1 MSAAVDKQEF
11 RGRLV
16 PRFPTAQVSQA
27 DHRCAEP
34 AAPADHSSTADAAF
48 SHYTEGACE
57 KDKAGPVVASSS
69 AGAVALSEASAFILS
84 LVAAHEGR
92 PERDIVA
99 ALIASAGEAI
109 GLSPLLA
116 RGAQDIGNL
125 ADLPGFARKAANRF
139 RGGP

>member
-1 MSAAVDKQEF
+1 MSGAPDRSEF

-16 PRFPTAQVSQA
+16 PRFPTAQASQA

-34 AAPADHSSTADAAF
+34 AAPADHSST
-48 SHYTEGACE
+48 
-57 KDKAGPVVASSS
+57 

-116 RGAQDIGNL
+116 RGAQDIGDL

>member
-1 MSAAVDKQEF
+1 MSGAPDRSEF
-11 RGRLV
+11 KGRLV
-16 PRFPTAQVSQA
+16 PRSPTAQASQA

-34 AAPADHSSTADAAF
+34 AAPADHSSPAGAAF
-48 SHYTEGACE
+48 SRYTDGAYE
-57 KDKAGPVVASSS
+57 KDKGAPVVTSCS

-116 RGAQDIGNL
+116 RGAQDIGDL